1 MITGCQSQLN
11 KPQFILS
18 SQQIDALSEQDILKF
33 NEQVCRDEDKQSI
46 VLANDH
52 AINQRLHRLIQYLP
66 NTINHLQLNY
76 KVYLN
81 TKPNAWSSANGCIRL
96 NSGLIK
102 LLTDDELLAVI
113 AHEQGHIALKHA
125 INAFQH
131 APYIEIYD
139 KANKTVVMIKK
150 ETAQQNEIDAD
161 NYAIEILRKQKLN
174 PAALISMLMKMPV
187 HNDVDL
193 TSHPAISKRINHI
206 SQKLNNIK

>member
-33 NEQVCRDEDKQSI
+33 NEQICRDEDKQSI

-52 AINQRLHRLIQYLP
+52 AISQRLNRFIQFLP
-66 NTINHLQLNY
+66 NTINNIQLNY

-81 TKPNAWSSANGCIRL
+81 TTPNAWSSASGCIRL

-102 LLTDDELLAVI
+102 QLSDDELLAVI

-125 INAFQH
+125 INSFQH

-174 PAALISMLMKMPV
+174 PTALISMLMKMPV

-206 SQKLNNIK
+206 SQKLKNIK